1 MGRRDCDGTKQS
13 DIAIAFKPT
22 ASGKRVVIERRQ
34 KIGEVLLRP
43 VDRQR
48 TRPKQSSH
56 RFPVFRNGLPENHSR
71 GRHLRI
77 FPNYKLCFEAIQRCN
92 AVAVAAPVN

>member
-22 ASGKRVVIERRQ
+22 ASGKRAVIERQQ

-77 FPNYKLCFEAIQRCN
+77 FRTISFASRPSSDATLLPLRRR
-92 AVAVAAPVN
+92 